1 MGTWMWRVA
10 ELILSPAYRKRY
22 LKTKQNKQ
30 TSPLQQTNKPT
41 KMIKPPQHQ
50 TNKQLN
56 PRWGKKKTRKKE
68 MKIKGRVDAGDDP
81 VWTAVLPRSS
91 LPAQILVPV
100 HMLRWLS

>member
-1 MGTWMWRVA
+1 MQEVF
-10 ELILSPAYRKRY
+10 KN
-22 LKTKQNKQ
+22 KTKQTNLPP
-30 TSPLQQTNKPT
+30 TTNKPT
-41 KMIKPPQHQ
+41 KKDKASQHQ

-56 PRWGKKKTRKKE
+56 PRWGERKTRKKE